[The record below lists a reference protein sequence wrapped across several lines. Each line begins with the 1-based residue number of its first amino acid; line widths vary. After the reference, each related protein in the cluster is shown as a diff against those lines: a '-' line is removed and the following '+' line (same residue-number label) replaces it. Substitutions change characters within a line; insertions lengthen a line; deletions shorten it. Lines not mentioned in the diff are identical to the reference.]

1 MRRQPLASSDMGG
14 GIGGQHGDICVS
26 PRVSAA
32 VYDVSALADR
42 GPDQP
47 FALRAIMHI
56 DPYLVSHD
64 NPQRG

>member
-1 MRRQPLASSDMGG
+1 MQRQPVSSSDMGG
-14 GIGGQHGDICVS
+14 GIGGQPGDICLS

-47 FALRAIMHI
+47 FALQ
-56 DPYLVSHD
+56 DV
-64 NPQRG
+64 